1 MAPGTDPPAPAPW
14 PEEARVQDLVASF
27 RETHHYLLNTVAI
40 WTSQAEMASRHP
52 EYYAK
57 LAESVLERADKLTEL
72 VRRTEVKLA
81 ALAPAA
87 PIDASP
93 PAP

>member
-1 MAPGTDPPAPAPW
+1 M
-14 PEEARVQDLVASF
+14 QDFVASF
-27 RETHHYLLNTVAI
+27 RETHHYLLNSVAI

-52 EYYAK
+52 EFYEK
-57 LAESVLERADKLTEL
+57 LAKSVLERADKLTEL

-81 ALAPAA
+81 ALAPSGPAD
-87 PIDASP
+87 PSP